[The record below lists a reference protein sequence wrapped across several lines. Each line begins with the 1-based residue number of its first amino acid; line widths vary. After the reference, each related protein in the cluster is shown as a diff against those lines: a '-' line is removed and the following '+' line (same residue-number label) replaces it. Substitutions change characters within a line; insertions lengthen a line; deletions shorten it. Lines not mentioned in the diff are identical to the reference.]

1 MFFKGVFLSGY
12 LECSLWDNKRVLVT
26 GVMMKGIEKNDLNS
40 EHWGEMMLVFVSKHQ
55 QWLAY
60 CQRTKELNIIT

>member
-40 EHWGEMMLVFVSKHQ
+40 EHWVFVSKYQ